1 MRLISGRLV
10 KLPSMRWLTESFVFP
25 AVQCMAAGL
34 YIMVL
39 IAVNLVGYSVGVGG
53 VWHILKRFLQE
64 PYYATLLGS
73 FAYVVGA
80 AAAMFFLRRH
90 KLCAP

>member
-1 MRLISGRLV
+1 
-10 KLPSMRWLTESFVFP
+10 
-25 AVQCMAAGL
+25 MAAGL

-53 VWHILKRFLQE
+53 VWYILKRFLQE

-73 FAYVVGA
+73 FAYLVGGA
-80 AAAMFFLRRH
+80 SFMFFLRRH